1 MPIISGTGEGE
12 GRDTQP
18 VKAFDALQGKTLTK
32 LLDWNTLMQTSLR
45 GIANKARKNKKNR
58 FANLYTMLNEINLH
72 YCWKFV
78 NKKAV
83 PGVDKTTAR
92 EYEKKLPEHISNL
105 VGRLKRKSYRANLVL
120 RKWIPKS
127 KDKKRPLG
135 LPVIEDKLLQTC
147 VAKILEAI
155 FDGDFFNFSF
165 GYRRNHGPRQAA
177 LALKKKIQFGRFR
190 YLVEADIK
198 GFFNNIDHDWMIEM
212 LQQRINDKAF
222 LRLITKWLKAGILEE
237 DGKILH
243 PTVGT
248 PQGGVVSAILANIYL
263 HYALDL
269 WFETVVKKQCR
280 GMVYL
285 CRFADDFVCLFE
297 FKPDAD
303 RFYDMLPQRLEKFNL
318 ELAMEKTNLI
328 SFSRFP
334 ESEGSSFEF
343 LGFEYRWGTSR
354 KGKKIVL
361 LRTSSKKFRQALAR
375 FTEWIREN
383 RSKRVRRLMKTV
395 NSKLRGHYNYYGVI
409 NNFESIDKYYKQ
421 VRQILFKWLNR
432 RSQRKSFNWNQFDAL
447 LIRHN
452 MEKPRITQTDNR
464 QVSFEFIQADSGSEY
479 P

>member
-1 MPIISGTGEGE
+1 
-12 GRDTQP
+12 
-18 VKAFDALQGKTLTK
+18 
-32 LLDWNTLMQTSLR
+32 MQTSLR
-45 GIANKARKNKKNR
+45 AISNKARKNKKYR
-58 FANLYTMLNEINLH
+58 FANLYTMLNETNLH
-72 YCWKFV
+72 DCWKDV

-83 PGVDKTTAR
+83 PGVDKLTAR
-92 EYEKKLPEHISNL
+92 DYEKNLTDNISNL
-105 VGRLKRKSYRANLVL
+105 VERLKRKSYRANLVL

-135 LPVIEDKLLQTC
+135 LPVIEDKLLQTGG
-147 VAKILEAI
+147 AKILDAI
-155 FDGDFFNFSF
+155 FDGDFFDYSF
-165 GYRRNHGPRQAA
+165 GYRRKHGPRQAA
-177 LALKKKIQFGRFR
+177 LVLKEMIHHGRFR

-198 GFFNNIDHDWMIEM
+198 SFFNNIDHDLLLKM
-212 LQQRINDKAF
+212 LEQRINDKAF

-243 PTVGT
+243 PIVGT

-269 WFETVVKKQCR
+269 WFEKVVRKHCQ

-297 FKPDAD
+297 FKTDAE
-303 RFYDMLPQRLEKFNL
+303 RFYRTLPKRLAKFNL
-318 ELAMEKTNLI
+318 ELSMEKTNI
-328 SFSRFP
+328 IAFSRFP
-334 ESEGSSFEF
+334 ESKGTSFEF

-354 KGKKIVL
+354 KGKKIVI
-361 LRTSSKKFRQALAR
+361 LRTSTKKFRQSLAR

-383 RSKRVRRLMKTV
+383 RSKRVRRLLKTI

-409 NNFESIDKYYKQ
+409 NNFESIDKYYRM
-421 VRQILFKWLNR
+421 VRRILFKWLNR

-452 MEKPRITQTDNR
+452 MEKPRITQRDNG
-464 QVSFEFIQADSGSEY
+464 QLHFEFI
-479 P
+479 